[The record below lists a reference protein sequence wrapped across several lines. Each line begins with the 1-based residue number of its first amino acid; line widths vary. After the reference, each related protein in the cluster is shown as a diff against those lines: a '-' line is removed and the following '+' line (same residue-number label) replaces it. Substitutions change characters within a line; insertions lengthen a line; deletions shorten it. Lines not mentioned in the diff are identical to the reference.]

1 MASTFVSLVSTILF
15 IQAVCGYVVQNRI
28 IKQDESF
35 VYVDRFIFNS
45 VDAVNKG
52 APGTASLSIEFNAQD
67 NLAILLYTKSVQEAI
82 GSSAMDMTVR
92 NSYS

>member
-1 MASTFVSLVSTILF
+1 MAYTLVSLLSTIFF
-15 IQAVCGYVVQNRI
+15 IQAVCGYVVQNRV

-35 VYVDRFIFNS
+35 AYVDRFIFNS

-67 NLAILLYTKSVQEAI
+67 NLAILLYTKGVQEAI
-82 GSSAMDMTVR
+82 GSSAINMTVR
-92 NSYS
+92 NYYA